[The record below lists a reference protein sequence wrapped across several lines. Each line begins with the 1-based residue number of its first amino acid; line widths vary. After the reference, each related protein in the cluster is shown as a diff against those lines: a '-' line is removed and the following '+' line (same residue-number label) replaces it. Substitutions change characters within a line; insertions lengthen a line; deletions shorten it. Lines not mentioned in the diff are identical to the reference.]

1 MQKQGISVKEIGEET
16 VLSKRE
22 KGTYSE
28 TITKLINE
36 LMMELHSSQNREH
49 VKISGPIRMITHDEE
64 YKEKDADIEIAVP
77 ITGNPVLKDLS
88 MKVINV
94 PRMKVV
100 SAVHRGPYGKVGPTY
115 ESVFRYASENNLKIT
130 GPVRELYLND
140 PQEVREEEI
149 LTEVQLPVE

>member
-77 ITGNPVLKDLS
+77 ITGEPILKDPAI
-88 MKVINV
+88 MKKEL
-94 PRMKVV
+94 PPMRVV
-100 SAVHRGPYGKVGPTY
+100 SVVHKGPYGEVGPSY
-115 ESVFRYASENNLKIT
+115 DAAFKYIT
-130 GPVRELYLND
+130 DNGFKMAGPTRELYLNSPD
-140 PQEVREEEI
+140 EVKEEDL
-149 LTEVQLPVE
+149 LTEVQVPVE